1 MQPLPE
7 AKKDEGKGF
16 SFYMPFMRAF
26 GLGAPKGMS
35 PITEKKWGSSM
46 EKNNTKK
53 STNMYLS
60 NTFMR
65 AFGLGAPK
73 GMSPKLCFET
83 KMTKVSSKNLLM
95 KNYKNNFISLPIFY
109 LIMCLM

>member
-1 MQPLPE
+1 MQPLPM

-35 PITEKKWGSSM
+35 PITEKNEVLAW
-46 EKNNTKK
+46 KK
-53 STNMYLS
+53 ITRKKALIRRYMNLS

-65 AFGLGAPK
+65 AFCLGAPK
-73 GMSPKLCFET
+73 GMS
-83 KMTKVSSKNLLM
+83 S
-95 KNYKNNFISLPIFY
+95 
-109 LIMCLM
+109 IMY

>member
-1 MQPLPE
+1 
-7 AKKDEGKGF
+7 
-16 SFYMPFMRAF
+16 
-26 GLGAPKGMS
+26 
-35 PITEKKWGSSM
+35 M